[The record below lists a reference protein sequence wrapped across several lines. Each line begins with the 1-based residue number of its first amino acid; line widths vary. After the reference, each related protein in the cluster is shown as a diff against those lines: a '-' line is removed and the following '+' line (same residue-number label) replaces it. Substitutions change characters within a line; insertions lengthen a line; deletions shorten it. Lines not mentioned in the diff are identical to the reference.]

1 MIDLYWSIYD
11 YMSLSIGIGTISY
24 IVLIKQLSV
33 NPELQYHLQRYK
45 IFSKTQNF
53 FELLIPF
60 ASLLVIV

>member
-33 NPELQYHLQRYK
+33 NPEIVLIKQLSVNPELQYHLQRY
-45 IFSKTQNF
+45 
-53 FELLIPF
+53 E
-60 ASLLVIV
+60 